1 MKRMKKLLAFLLAA
15 MLLLSMIPISASA
28 AKVSVLGKEGYF
40 TLSYDDGG
48 LIDSTVTVIL
58 KSPQGVELDQ
68 VTVGDAKAGQQNYK
82 VALTAKG
89 SDTYDIESIEVTHG
103 NAGSFSVEP
112 DECTF
117 YVGSLT
123 DNYEATIVITLAPEF
138 VAPEVEE
145 GVSGTV
151 LYYKAYEPDLLE
163 LLHDNGVEGVD
174 ENTKIEGVSFH
185 FVDDYYLS
193 EDTDLDKILSAG
205 NNLMYFHLAA
215 GLSNVSN
222 DNTPNNIRYVE
233 IEYTL
238 NGGSK
243 TSVKIYSDGLYYAKD
258 GDHTYRIESI
268 DREDSI
274 VIFYKERTGGDYIW
288 DPWDVHFVTTGDNF
302 ADHKMPSDPEYDGN
316 ITFINWDHNENGGDP
331 FLPYEDITDNT
342 VLYGQVLLAGNQGG
356 TVFHVMNTNGTLI
369 GRFLELYNAEHPE
382 NSDTDVEIKKIKVS
396 GSNVSTNPDYTSN
409 DWAGNSH
416 YVVHNNSTGTTNDH
430 VPLNDVKTVTLYGAV
445 GAVGGNPY
453 EVTIPISSDPGCFS
467 LASIN
472 TAGGG
477 GRGIVAELIIN
488 PDPNPPTEEELT
500 GDPDEPDDTGLLG
513 NNAVT
518 INCTNETVKH
528 EDKTYGL
535 EKGTTGELKTLYNA
549 NTKEVYFGYVITVQ
563 PDKYVEQYNENYTET
578 PHELDPANQAPK
590 TITLVYD
597 ADASKW
603 TLPEGAAPVEY
614 TVKCDTQQG
623 GGGDEGPDAPTEGDI
638 NSALTDIIAVKCD
651 QTDKHTT
658 TDLTKYFSAT
668 KDNATITEPA
678 DGVQEDGEGNYTYT
692 ITVSLTNEQRDAFIK
707 QFDSTG
713 KHTFKNYDPENGKL
727 EVTLNYVPSAQT
739 GHDDSYTWAPFESSD
754 LLNIYVTCK
763 GGSGGD
769 PGDDGEKP
777 NPPTDKDI
785 IEALDDVEALV
796 TIDCTATDANHG
808 PKTYGIGDLDV
819 SKQKYAFAKNDVT
832 GNAKEGYFTNVTI
845 LPWEFIAKYTSDVR
859 NDAHKLDPANQ
870 QYKSVTLKWDNND
883 WVLAEK
889 VSEPI
894 EYTVTCDVETD
905 YVEVPGDDEVIY
917 VPVKPEDPT
926 DPDQTGVADLLE
938 TDDHIQYLF
947 GYPDGSFGPDRNMTR
962 AEAAQMFYNLLKNQ
976 NVDAEPAFDDVPDGA
991 WYATAVNIMAELG
1004 IVDGVG
1010 DDKFEPN
1017 REITRAEFTTMAM
1030 RFADVPSGGVNIF
1043 TDVAPSDWFYS
1054 YVVNSIQYGWI
1065 EGYGDGTF
1073 RPDRL
1078 ITRAEVTTIVNR
1090 MLDRQADMAFVI
1102 QNRDKL
1108 TKFTDLT
1115 TEHWAYYTI
1124 VEATNEH
1131 NYKKPAIGEDWTSLK
1146 K

>member
-28 AKVSVLGKEGYF
+28 SKVSVLGKEGYF

-185 FVDDYYLS
+185 FVDDYYLW

-205 NNLMYFHLAA
+205 NNLMYFHLAE
-215 GLSNVSN
+215 GLSDVSN
-222 DNTPNNIRYVE
+222 NNTPNNIRYVE

-258 GDHTYRIESI
+258 GDHTYRIESN

-488 PDPNPPTEEELT
+488 PDP
-500 GDPDEPDDTGLLG
+500 
-513 NNAVT
+513 
-518 INCTNETVKH
+518 
-528 EDKTYGL
+528 
-535 EKGTTGELKTLYNA
+535 TT
-549 NTKEVYFGYVITVQ
+549 
-563 PDKYVEQYNENYTET
+563 PDK
-578 PHELDPANQAPK
+578 DD
-590 TITLVYD
+590 ID
-597 ADASKW
+597 
-603 TLPEGAAPVEY
+603 
-614 TVKCDTQQG
+614 
-623 GGGDEGPDAPTEGDI
+623 GDD
-638 NSALTDIIAVKCD
+638 
-651 QTDKHTT
+651 
-658 TDLTKYFSAT
+658 
-668 KDNATITEPA
+668 
-678 DGVQEDGEGNYTYT
+678 
-692 ITVSLTNEQRDAFIK
+692 
-707 QFDSTG
+707 
-713 KHTFKNYDPENGKL
+713 DPE
-727 EVTLNYVPSAQT
+727 VPNLVA
-739 GHDDSYTWAPFESSD
+739 
-754 LLNIYVTCK
+754 
-763 GGSGGD
+763 GG
-769 PGDDGEKP
+769 
-777 NPPTDKDI
+777 
-785 IEALDDVEALV
+785 AV
-796 TIDCTATDANHG
+796 TIDCTTKNEHADATYGLIDGTYEFSDVEWTGTSEDGYYYSNITITDASQ
-808 PKTYGIGDLDV
+808 YV
-819 SKQKYAFAKNDVT
+819 SKYNVTAPDHELSTKQPDDQTITLIYKDGKWVLADADEAPVTYEVECKTPDEPEVPGTEPEKPDEDEIAINYGNEAVKVVCRTKPVNHVSATYDLTADAIDVGEPYLGEDTVTYYCDVT
-832 GNAKEGYFTNVTI
+832 IHAGSYVSQYMPGEVPHELADDAQNTGSFKLYYDGTGAKWRPAEDQSKPYVTFEVTCDDSGEQPGGDDEDKTPDLPTKDQLEALLNGKITVECVNDDAEHGNKTKIYGFLENGIALNAVDQDEDGTSWTTEITI
-845 LPWEFIAKYTSDVR
+845 IGAVYSQQYSEDVG
-859 NDAHKLDPANQ
+859 DAHKLTSRQN
-870 QYKSVTLKWDNND
+870 KSPTIQLKWVPSQDSTGGSWTLDDSNAPVTFD
-883 WVLAEK
+883 
-889 VSEPI
+889 
-894 EYTVTCDVETD
+894 VTCDVKT
-905 YVEVPGDDEVIY
+905 VTTPGGTIVIE
-917 VPVKPEDPT
+917 KDPEDPT

-991 WYATAVNIMAELG
+991 WYATPVNVMAELG
-1004 IVDGVG
+1004 IVNGVG

-1030 RFADVPSGGVNIF
+1030 RFAKVPSGGVNIF

-1131 NYKKPAIGEDWTSLK
+1131 NYTKPAIGEDWTSLK